1 MTSRKLL
8 FKIQVQIGQK
18 TEELLVHSDD
28 SPEILCQEFIE
39 AHNLPSTSFH
49 SLLQEIHSC
58 IDELAKTLP
67 IPSEPNKISRSCET
81 SSLFTRLSTPKNLT
95 FCKNPKVHKL
105 ESSNT
110 ETRFRLLCSFKE
122 KQEIFPFKPELN
134 PK

>member
-8 FKIQVQIGQK
+8 FKISVQIGQK

-39 AHNLPSTSFH
+39 THGLPSTTFQ

-58 IDELAKTLP
+58 IDELAKSIP
-67 IPSEPNKISRSCET
+67 IHTEPSKTSRSCET

-105 ESSNT
+105 ESANT
-110 ETRFRLLCSFKE
+110 ETRFRLLCSFKQ

-134 PK
+134 PR